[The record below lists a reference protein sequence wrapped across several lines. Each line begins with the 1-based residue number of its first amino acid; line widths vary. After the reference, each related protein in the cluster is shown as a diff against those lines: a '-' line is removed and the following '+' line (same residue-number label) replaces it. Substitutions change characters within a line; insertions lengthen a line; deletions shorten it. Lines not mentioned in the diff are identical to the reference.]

1 MVFMATVTLEKVS
14 HDLDEIKLQL
24 SKITHFLEEDFDLT
38 LEVKKELQKARKEP
52 LSKYINHRDVL
63 KEFL

>member
-1 MVFMATVTLEKVS
+1 MATATLEKVS

-24 SKITHFLEEDFDLT
+24 SKITHFLEEDFGLT
-38 LEVKKELQKARKEP
+38 PEIKKELQIARKEP
-52 LSKYINHRDVL
+52 LSKYIKHQDVL